1 MPYRSTSIVSPAPAD
16 ITPVAVLRL
25 PHDQRHLRRKLLHL
39 PDDDVVMLDLK
50 QAVMLADGDALVL
63 EGGGYILI
71 AAVEEPLYEILPRD
85 RLHLVELAW
94 HLGNRHLQA
103 EIRDDR
109 IVILRDPVIRSMLI
123 GLGAEVNDVTAQFQ
137 PMRGAYHSGHD
148 HGSHDQSGHEHGKRD
163 HAGHS
168 HDHHDHDHDMH
179 GHDEKGHHHP
189 HD

>member
-1 MPYRSTSIVSPAPAD
+1 MPYRSTSIASPAPAD
-16 ITPVAVLRL
+16 ITPVALLRL

-71 AAVEEPLYEILPRD
+71 AAVEEPLYEIVPRD
-85 RLHLVELAW
+85 RLHLIELAW

-103 EIRDDR
+103 EIREDR

-123 GLGAEVNDVTAQFQ
+123 GLGATVNEVTAQFQ

-148 HGSHDQSGHEHGKRD
+148 H
-163 HAGHS
+163 AG
-168 HDHHDHDHDMH
+168 HDHHDHDHDH
-179 GHDEKGHHHP
+179 GHDHGGKGHRHS